1 MISGRTLAQGVGCES
16 KMTQE
21 YFQAASVCSLS
32 ESDYKEL
39 KQTEGK
45 NILVRNRF
53 GEIVLSSRI
62 DSGLPQGL
70 IFIPY
75 GPWVNVLIGTDTMG
89 CGTPQFKGIEV
100 EVEYTDS
107 NVKDIRSLFNDLLEK
122 VRSQSKVIGAE

>member
-16 KMTQE
+16 KMSQE
-21 YFQAASVCSLS
+21 YFQAASTCSLS

-75 GPWVNVLIGTDTMG
+75 GPWANVLTGSDTGG
-89 CGTPQFKGIEV
+89 CGRPQFKGSKLKWNIQTQMSRT
-100 EVEYTDS
+100 YDRFS
-107 NVKDIRSLFNDLLEK
+107 MISWIR
-122 VRSQSKVIGAE
+122 

>member
-16 KMTQE
+16 KMTKE
-21 YFQAASVCSLS
+21 YFQAASTCSLS

-53 GEIVLSSRI
+53 GKVVLSSRM
-62 DSGLPQGL
+62 DSGLLQGI

-75 GPWVNVLIGTDTMG
+75 GPWANVITGPDTGG
-89 CGTPQFKGIEV
+89 CGMPQFKGIEV

-122 VRSQSKVIGAE
+122 